1 MNKKI
6 ALFISILAIV
16 LTVSAISATAS
27 AATSTSINGKGAVAT
42 WHIQNVGSSN
52 PVTYTDV
59 YAILSES
66 NSGTDGNLYL
76 MVHGTTIATTPVDFT
91 WNMDHI
97 TVSAMVTIWGI
108 THTIDITWQSLP
120 KSQGI
125 APGSSNGMTVN
136 LGGSWKAAVAT
147 ITFDGTH
154 PGSSGPFD
162 SMSAYIVHGSASIAL
177 P

>member
-42 WHIQNVGSSN
+42 WHIQNVGSN
-52 PVTYTDV
+52 PATYTDV
-59 YAILSES
+59 YAIISES

-76 MVHGTTIATTPVDFT
+76 MVHGTTIATYPVDFT

-97 TVSAMVTIWGI
+97 TVSATLTFFGT
-108 THTIDITWQSLP
+108 THTIDITWQALP

-125 APGSSNGMTVN
+125 VPGSSNGMTVN
-136 LGGSWKAAVAT
+136 NLDGSWKAAVAT
-147 ITFDGTH
+147 ITFDGSH

-162 SMSAYIVHGSASIAL
+162 SISAYIVHGSASIAL